1 MAYVKADLVDK
12 ILNTPTRLSDD
23 QKEAVLSKSRYTRVI
38 AGAGAGKTETLT
50 RRIVY
55 LLAVERVKPSEIV
68 AFTFTEKAAQ
78 SMKSRIY
85 QRVGEICGEAATANL
100 GEMYVGTIH
109 AYAKRVLED
118 HFRFGNY
125 GVLDD
130 NQEVAFLMRHG
141 WNLGVHKLGNHYA
154 DCCRAF
160 LRTVNMVW
168 DEMLDEKL
176 LEKRAPDFFRKL
188 KR

>member
-1 MAYVKADLVDK
+1 MINETSALIEK
-12 ILNTPTRLSDD
+12 ILNTPSRLSKD
-23 QKEAVLSKSRYTRVI
+23 QKEAVLSKSRYNRII

-55 LLAVERVKPSEIV
+55 LLAVEDVKPAQIV

-78 SMKSRIY
+78 SMKSRVY
-85 QRVGEICGEAATANL
+85 QRVGEICGETATANL
-100 GEMYVGTIH
+100 GEMYIGTIH

-125 GVLDD
+125 NVLDD
-130 NQEVAFLMRHG
+130 NQEIAFLMRHG
-141 WNLGVHKLGNHYA
+141 WNMGIQKLGDSYA
-154 DCCRAF
+154 ECCRAF

-168 DEMLDEKL
+168 DEMLDE
-176 LEKRAPDFFRKL
+176 RC
-188 KR
+188 